1 MAELSF
7 QQKHSLLMKSKTKI
21 KNLKKETK
29 KPFPIV
35 AIGASA
41 GGLEAITEILKN
53 LSPDTGMAYVYV
65 QHLDPS
71 HESMLTS
78 ILSRLT
84 KMEVL
89 EAKDAMALEPNHMY
103 VIPANKD
110 LYIIDGIL
118 ALSARKDRPAV
129 HMPIDQFFISLA
141 NKHKEASIGIVL
153 SGNSNDG
160 TMGLRAIKTAGGI
173 TFAQDDSAKFK
184 SMPKSATAE
193 GVVDLVLSPKEIAK
207 ELERLGTKTEV
218 IQQLVA
224 SDDGEI
230 VVGKDEELS
239 VIIQLLKKS
248 TGVDFTHYKLN
259 TIKRRIVRR
268 MLLYKLETLNEYGL
282 YLKQHPAEVNVLY
295 QDLLINVTNFFRDT
309 DAFEYLEKSLFP
321 QILKS
326 KNANEPMRVW
336 IPACSTGEE
345 AYSIAIILMEIIGDR
360 AGLVPVQVFA
370 TDLSEL
376 AIAKA
381 RLGLYSRN
389 DLANVSPKR
398 LQRFFT
404 RVDGSYRIVKHIRDL
419 CVFAP
424 HNIFKDPPFSRID
437 FISCCNLMI
446 YLDTLLQKKI
456 IATFHYA
463 LNNKGYLMLGKSETI
478 GTSGQLFAQLEKKY
492 KIYSKKKDGSVRQMF
507 EMNYRLEDRDRVETI
522 SQKRIMQKAAGYE
535 NELEKLVDNLLLE
548 KFTPASV
555 VVNHDLEILQFKGS
569 TGLFL
574 EPSPGK
580 ASLNLVKMAKAGL
593 AFELRNAIHKVNKS
607 GQPVHKSGLEIKH
620 NNNLHHISIKVLPL
634 QANGEEKLFLI
645 VFEELPNHPAVDVK
659 TVYSKDKLVKQLQE
673 ELASLREDMRS
684 IVEEQEASNE
694 ELQSANEEIISSN
707 EELQSINEELETS
720 KEEVESTN
728 EELMTINTELQVR
741 NEQLAESYEYA
752 DGIFGTIRE
761 SVLVLDRDLRIKSA
775 NRNFYKTFKL
785 REEEIESLPIYEIAG
800 SQWNITAMRDMLDD
814 VIRNNTQVNDL
825 ELELDFAGTGR
836 KTVLINAKS
845 IVQKIHRQQV
855 ILLAIQDITEHRE
868 GQRIIAE
875 REAMFR
881 NMADNAP
888 VMLWVADEN
897 KMQTFM
903 NRTWLEFTNS
913 RLQDEVG
920 MGWTKNIHSEDLPE
934 FLKVYDDA
942 FEKKIP
948 FRHNYR
954 LLRHDGL
961 YREMM
966 VIAKPTY
973 HPDNTFT
980 GFIGTV
986 VDIGGK

>member
-1 MAELSF
+1 MNS
-7 QQKHSLLMKSKTKI
+7 KSNNKDP
-21 KNLKKETK
+21 KKEAS

-41 GGLEAITEILKN
+41 GGLEAITELLKN
-53 LSPDTGMAYVYV
+53 LPADTGMAYVYV

-71 HESMLTS
+71 HESMLAS
-78 ILSRLT
+78 ILSRST
-84 KMEVL
+84 KMKVL
-89 EAKDAMALEPNHMY
+89 EASESLAMEPDHIY
-103 VIPANKD
+103 VIPAKKD
-110 LYIIDGIL
+110 LYIVDGGL
-118 ALSARKDRPAV
+118 ALSARREKPAI
-129 HMPIDQFFISLA
+129 HMPIDQFFLSLA
-141 NKHKEASIGIVL
+141 DQHKEGSIGVVL
-153 SGNSNDG
+153 SGNANDG
-160 TMGLRAIKTAGGI
+160 TLGLRAIKTAGGI
-173 TFAQDDSAKFK
+173 TIAQDDSAKFQ
-184 SMPKSATAE
+184 SMPKSAIAE

-207 ELERLGTKTEV
+207 ELERLGKKSDV

-224 SDDGEI
+224 PDDDE
-230 VVGKDEELS
+230 VAVAKDEDLS
-239 VIIQLLKKS
+239 GIIHLLKKS

-259 TIKRRIVRR
+259 TVKRRVIRR
-268 MLLYKLETLNEYGL
+268 MLLYKLETLSEYVL
-282 YLKQHPAEVNVLY
+282 YLKQHTTEIHVLY
-295 QDLLINVTNFFRDT
+295 QDLLINVTNFFRDA
-309 DAFEYLEKSLFP
+309 DAFEYLKKSLFP
-321 QILKS
+321 QLLKN

-345 AYSIAIILMEIIGDR
+345 AYSIAILLMEILGDR
-360 AGLVPVQVFA
+360 AGSIPVQIFA

-404 RVDGSYRIVKHIRDL
+404 KVDGSYRILKHIRDL

-424 HNIFKDPPFSRID
+424 HNIFRDPPFSRID

-446 YLDTLLQKKI
+446 YLDTVLQKKI
-456 IATFHYA
+456 IVTFHYA
-463 LNNKGYLMLGKSETI
+463 LNNNGYLMLGKSETI
-478 GTSGQLFAQLEKKY
+478 GNSGQLFSQLEKKF
-492 KIYSKKKDGSVRQMF
+492 KIYCRKKDSAVREMF
-507 EMNYRLEDRDRVETI
+507 EFNYRLADRDRIESI
-522 SQKRIMQKAAGYE
+522 SQKRIMQKASGQE
-535 NELEKLVDNLLLE
+535 NELERIVDNLLLE

-555 VVNHDLEILQFKGS
+555 VVNQDLEILQFRGS

-580 ASLNLVKMAKAGL
+580 ASLNLVKMARAGL
-593 AFELRNAIHKVNKS
+593 AFELRSAIHKVNKS

-620 NNNLHHISIKVLPL
+620 NNSLHYISIKVLPL
-634 QANGEEKLFLI
+634 QAAGEEKLFFI
-645 VFEELPNHPAVDVK
+645 VFEELPNHTGVNVK
-659 TVYSKDKLVKQLQE
+659 TVYSKEKLVKQLQE
-673 ELASLREDMRS
+673 ELGNLREDMRS

-694 ELQSANEEIISSN
+694 ELQSANEEIVSSN

-728 EELMTINTELQVR
+728 EELITINTELQVR

-752 DGIFGTIRE
+752 DAMFGTIRE
-761 SVLVLDRDLRIKSA
+761 AVVVLDRDMRIKTA
-775 NRNFYKTFKL
+775 NRAFYKTFNL
-785 REEEIESLPIYEIAG
+785 REEDTEGLPIYEIMG
-800 SQWNITAMRDMLDD
+800 DQWNTPELRNMLED
-814 VIRNNTQVNDL
+814 VIRNNAPVNGL
-825 ELELDFAGTGR
+825 ELVINSPGVEK

-845 IVQKIHRQQV
+845 IVQRIHRQQI
-855 ILLAIQDITEHRE
+855 ILLAIEDISEHRE

-888 VMLWVADEN
+888 VMLWVAGPD

-903 NRTWLEFTNS
+903 NKTWLEFTNS

-920 MGWTKNIHSEDLPE
+920 MGWTKNIHPNDLPE
-934 FLKVYDDA
+934 FLNVYNDA

-948 FRHNYR
+948 FRHKYR

-961 YREMM
+961 FREMM

-973 HPDNTFT
+973 DADSTFA
-980 GFIGTV
+980 GLIGTV
-986 VDIGGK
+986 VDIGEK